1 MKQWRSYEISF
12 AIYRSLSPH
21 ILHTK
26 MLNGAFN
33 HLGNANCCVCACV
46 CVVAIDF
53 GIRNFAR
60 RSIELYW
67 R

>member
-1 MKQWRSYEISF
+1 MAR
-12 AIYRSLSPH
+12 LT
-21 ILHTK
+21 ILATPIVV
-26 MLNGAFN
+26 
-33 HLGNANCCVCACV
+33 CVRV